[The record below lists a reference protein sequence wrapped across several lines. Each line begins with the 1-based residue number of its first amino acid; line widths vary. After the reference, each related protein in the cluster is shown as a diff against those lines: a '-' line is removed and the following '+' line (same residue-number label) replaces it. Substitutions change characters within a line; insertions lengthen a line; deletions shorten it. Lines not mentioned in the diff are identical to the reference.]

1 MIDPYD
7 PVQDVHLSE
16 EELAVLADGCEPRD
30 DPDPRLRHLAR
41 CRSCMAAYADAVRYR
56 AAWLARPERFT
67 TRLPARPTL
76 GWATHRRVGG
86 GWAMAAAS
94 LVVAAAM
101 TTAFL
106 GVFEVQPRALPY
118 GVRPVLEAAS
128 STGLVLPGGHAGAAP
143 VSSSYRSNLP
153 VPQAAADAIEDMR
166 VRYENGER
174 SLDHLFALSDALIA
188 ARQIDL
194 ARDYTTEG
202 LRLAPSD
209 PRFLLLAGILADL
222 DGAPERAEKLLHAAR
237 RAAPN
242 DPTVALDLGLIL
254 LETRGPAAAA
264 PLLREVIERVPG
276 TPPAVR
282 AGRALAAPPPR

>member
-1 MIDPYD
+1 MIDARD

-16 EELAVLADGCEPRD
+16 EELAVLADGREPRNG
-30 DPDPRLRHLAR
+30 PDPRLQHLAR

-67 TRLPARPTL
+67 TRLPSRRAL
-76 GWATHRRVGG
+76 GWATRRRVGN
-86 GWAMAAAS
+86 GWVLAAAS
-94 LVVAAAM
+94 LAVAVGM

-106 GVFEVQPRALPY
+106 GVFEVQPRSLPS

-143 VSSSYRSNLP
+143 VSSSYRSNPP

-194 ARDYTTEG
+194 ARDYTAEG

-222 DGAPERAEKLLHAAR
+222 DGAPERAEQLLRAAR
-237 RAAPN
+237 REAPH

-254 LETRGPAAAA
+254 VENRGLAAAA
-264 PLLREVIERVPG
+264 PLLREVIANVPG
-276 TPPAVR
+276 TPLAVR
-282 AGRALAAPPPR
+282 AGRVLTASPPR

>member
-1 MIDPYD
+1 MIDPRESA
-7 PVQDVHLSE
+7 QDVHLSE
-16 EELAVLADGCEPRD
+16 EELAVLADGRERRA
-30 DPDPRLRHLAR
+30 DPDPRLQHLAR

-67 TRLPARPTL
+67 TRLRSRPTFA
-76 GWATHRRVGG
+76 WATRHRVGNS
-86 GWAMAAAS
+86 WVMAAAS
-94 LVVAAAM
+94 LVVAAGM

-106 GVFEVQPRALPY
+106 GVFEVQPRSLPP

-143 VSSSYRSNLP
+143 VSSSYRSNPP
-153 VPQAAADAIEDMR
+153 VPQPAADAIEDMR
-166 VRYENGER
+166 ARYENGER
-174 SLDHLFALSDALIA
+174 SLDRLFDLSDALIA

-194 ARDYTTEG
+194 ARDYAAEG

-222 DGAPERAEKLLHAAR
+222 DGAPERAEQLLRAAR
-237 RAAPN
+237 REAPH
-242 DPTVALDLGLIL
+242 DPTIAIDLGLIL

-276 TPPAVR
+276 TPLAVR
-282 AGRALAAPPPR
+282 AERALTASPSR